1 MNYLRESLAELKR
14 LTIMGWTLAL
24 IVLGLWLLVTIWG
37 NGMGPHCYVSPRGV
51 EVCDPAVEE
60 WAEHEEAEERLRQG
74 FFGDLLD
81 KERSRGHA
89 ER

>member
-14 LTIMGWTLAL
+14 LTIMGWNLAF
-24 IVLGLWLLVTIWG
+24 IVLGLWLLVTVLS
-37 NGMGPHCYVSPRGV
+37 NSSPCHENARGV

-60 WAEHEEAEERLRQG
+60 WAGHEEAEDRLRQG

-81 KERSRGHA
+81 KERSHGHA